1 MKILVVASPHA
12 VATRDVY
19 LGHLRGLRAVLGEEN
34 VFSYD
39 IIKRFNLF
47 THFTEWLEEKVG
59 EVPRSFAA
67 NILAA
72 EPVFGAAH
80 LYEADV
86 VYLISPMYFP
96 MTLVQMLRKD
106 GFQVWSYFTE
116 CPYEDEFWARVQAPL
131 MDVCFVSD
139 KMSVARYRMF
149 NDRTYYLPHCY
160 DPAVHYPAAPAR
172 AAAARDNGHR
182 HVSFIGTGFPGRR
195 QFLEAIDWSGI
206 DLRLYGNWWEVD
218 EASPLHP
225 YVRHRLVE
233 NQTTAQLYRG
243 SSVGI
248 SMHRTERFYRT
259 GGRIDPNEA
268 YSIGPR
274 AYELAAC
281 GLFQVSDPRAEL
293 LDVFGDS
300 VPIFRNPQELEEV
313 IRGCLSDDDYRTAMA
328 DAQRQAVQGHTVE
341 ARARQLIEL
350 AA

>member
-1 MKILVVASPHA
+1 MRVMVVASPHA

-19 LGHLRGLRAVLGEEN
+19 MGHLHGLQKVLGEEN
-34 VFSYD
+34 VVSYD

-59 EVPRSFAA
+59 QIPRSFAA

-80 LYEADV
+80 LHEVDA

-96 MTLVQMLRKD
+96 MPIVQMLRND
-106 GFQVWSYFTE
+106 GFQVWAYFTE
-116 CPYEDEFWARVQAPL
+116 CPYEDEFWSRVQAPL

-139 KMSVARYRMF
+139 RMSVDRFRMF
-149 NDRTYYLPHCY
+149 NEQTYYLPHAY
-160 DPAVHYPAAPAR
+160 DPSVHFPAEPV
-172 AAAARDNGHR
+172 DNGHK
-182 HVSFIGTGFPGRR
+182 HVSFVGTGFPGRR
-195 QFLEAIDWSGI
+195 KFLEAVDWEGI

-218 EASPLHP
+218 DESPLQP

-233 NQTTAQLYRG
+233 NHTTAQLYRG
-243 SSVGI
+243 SELGI

-281 GLFQVSDPRAEL
+281 GLAQVSDPRAEL
-293 LDVFGDS
+293 WDVFGES
-300 VPIFRNPQELEEV
+300 VPTFNTPAELQEV
-313 IRGCLSDDDYRTAMA
+313 IRDCLDDDGYRNELAAVQME
-328 DAQRQAVQGHTVE
+328 AVQGHTVE
-341 ARARQLIEL
+341 ARARQILEQ